1 MIGMGN
7 GVLSYRFAFDAAGDV
22 HRHADG
28 QSASWHVRFDANPIS
43 LATGRP
49 FEPEIADLLDIA
61 LAAYVADRLSPRR
74 SLQDDFHG
82 LQWRRE
88 IHVSLPIRSAHW
100 REKRVLDLLVGCLN
114 HLTNDAWTFDFQST
128 GASRFDG
135 ERQLTL
141 PGAEIDYGSVAL
153 FSGGLDS
160 FVGGARLLKE
170 NTAGPIA
177 LVSGVSGSR
186 HGSQQSRLADVL
198 RRSSKK
204 PIAHVRV
211 GYSIEDVDAATE
223 VSQRARPFL
232 FFALGAAVAR
242 GGRCEKL
249 FVHENGIGS
258 INLPLDST
266 QLGTRSA
273 RAVHPRFL
281 YNFGSLLRE
290 LMQSPFE
297 VLNPFQFATKAS
309 ACREWLQEPAWRA
322 CIADTFSCDGF
333 PVRVKGRPQC
343 GFCTSCVLR
352 RLALEAGG
360 LSAWDASERY
370 LRNITSNIRS
380 LPRHV
385 QDGVAVSE
393 WQCARLREALARK
406 DRWQALVEVYPEL
419 IEAAAFSALNS
430 GMTRA
435 ECEWQLIELYEKHLA
450 EWDSFSARRSY
461 VLANVA

>member
-1 MIGMGN
+1 MAR
-7 GVLSYRFAFDAAGDV
+7 GVLSYRFEFDAAGDV
-22 HRHADG
+22 HRHAENEL
-28 QSASWHVRFDANPIS
+28 ASWHVHFDAHPIF
-43 LATGRP
+43 LATGRR

-61 LAAYVADRLSPRR
+61 FAAYVGDRLSPRR
-74 SLQDDFHG
+74 SLENDFHG

-88 IHVSLPIRSAHW
+88 IQISLPIRSARW
-100 REKRVLDLLVGCLN
+100 REKRLYGLLVDSLN
-114 HLTNDAWTFDFQST
+114 HLTEDVWAFDFQST
-128 GASRFDG
+128 AASRFDG

-141 PGAEIDYGSVAL
+141 PGAEVDYGSVAL

-160 FVGGARLLKE
+160 FAGAAHILKE
-170 NTAGPIA
+170 GSAQPIA

-186 HGSQQSRLADVL
+186 HGAQQSRLADSL

-211 GYSIEDVDAATE
+211 GYSIEDINAAAE

-232 FFALGAAVAR
+232 FFAIGAAVAR

-249 FVHENGIGS
+249 LVHENGIGS
-258 INLPLDST
+258 INLPFDGT

-281 YNFGSLLRE
+281 YNFSSLVRDLT
-290 LMQSPFE
+290 QSAFE
-297 VLNPFQFATKAS
+297 VQNPFQFATKAA
-309 ACREWLQEPAWRA
+309 ACRECLEDAAWRA

-352 RLALEAGG
+352 RLSLEAAG
-360 LSAWDASERY
+360 LSTWDRSDRY
-370 LRNITSNIRS
+370 LRNVTSKIRS

-385 QDGVAVSE
+385 QDGVAVTE
-393 WQCARLREALARK
+393 WQGARLRDALARE
-406 DRWQALVEVYPEL
+406 DQWQALTEMFPEL
-419 IEAAAFSALNS
+419 IEAAAFTVLNT
-430 GMTRA
+430 GMTRD
-435 ECEWQLIELYEKHLA
+435 ECERRLIGLYEQHLA
-450 EWDSFSARRSY
+450 EWDGFSARRSY